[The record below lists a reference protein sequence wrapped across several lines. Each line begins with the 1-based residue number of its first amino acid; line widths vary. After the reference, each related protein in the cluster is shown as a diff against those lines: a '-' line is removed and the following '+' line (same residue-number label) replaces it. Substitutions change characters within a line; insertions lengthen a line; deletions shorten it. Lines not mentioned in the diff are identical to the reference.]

1 MTNVIILA
9 AGFGSRLLPL
19 TKDKPKSLIEF
30 DGKTLLERNIEIFK
44 KHGINDITIVTGYKK
59 EKINFMNVDCIENKN
74 FEHNST
80 LASLFYA
87 IEEIKN
93 STIITYSDIIFEEKI
108 LEELLMSKNYISVV
122 IDAKWKEY
130 WKLRTDE
137 TINDAT
143 ETAIFNN
150 EKIITSIGH
159 KNSQANGHFIGLMK
173 LENNGSE
180 KFKELFLE
188 TKQNI
193 VDGKNKLN
201 DKLSF
206 EKLRIVDLLEGLIKN
221 NYSIHAILTNN
232 GWLEFDTIN
241 DYKLYKEMLDKKIL
255 KKLIRLNY

>member
-59 EKINFMNVDCIENKN
+59 EKIIFKDINYIENEN

-80 LASLFYA
+80 LLSLFYA
-87 IEEIKN
+87 IKEIKN
-93 STIITYSDIIFEEKI
+93 STIVTYSDIIFEEKI
-108 LEELLMSKNYISVV
+108 LEELLMTKNDISVV
-122 IDAKWKEY
+122 VDAKWKDY

-143 ETAIFNN
+143 ETAIFDN
-150 EKIITSIGH
+150 EKNVTSIGH

-180 KFKELFLE
+180 KFKELFLN
-188 TKQNI
+188 TKQNVI
-193 VDGKNKLN
+193 NGKNKLN
-201 DKLSF
+201 NELSF
-206 EKLRIVDLLEGLIKN
+206 EKLRIVDLLEGLIKE
-221 NYSIHAILTNN
+221 NYSIHATLTNN

-241 DYKLYKEMLDKKIL
+241 DFKLYRDMLDKKIL